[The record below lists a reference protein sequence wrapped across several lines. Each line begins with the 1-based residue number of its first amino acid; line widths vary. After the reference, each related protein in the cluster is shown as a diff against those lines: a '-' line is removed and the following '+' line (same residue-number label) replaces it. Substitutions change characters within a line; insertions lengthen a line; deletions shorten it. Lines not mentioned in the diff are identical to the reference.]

1 MEKIKNYLKE
11 KKDFISNYKDLRKEI
26 KVIINAPSDE
36 ISEETLKNATYLLLK
51 CDVSIDIMDK
61 LVEEMNNSERQVLE
75 ETIVEV
81 QSKKD
86 GFEKRKDILLLLEK
100 VVKS

>member
-11 KKDFISNYKDLRKEI
+11 KMDFISNYKDLRKEI
-26 KVIINAPSDE
+26 KVIINTPSDE
-36 ISEETLKNATYLLLK
+36 ISEETLKNAKYLLLK
-51 CDVSIDIMDK
+51 CDISTDIMDK